1 MAATFTRLLYHVVF
15 STKSRVPFIDPK
27 VRTELYPL
35 MEGIVRR
42 HKGWLLAL
50 GGMPDHVHLLLRLK
64 PDLAIADL
72 VRHVKGGSSKWVHE
86 QVGLC
91 PEFAWQLGYAAFSVS
106 ESKEGAVRAY
116 IAKQEAHHRRATFE
130 EELVGLLRKHG
141 IEFDPRYIFD

>member
-15 STKSRVPFIDPK
+15 STKSRAPFIDPK
-27 VRTELYPL
+27 LRAELYPY

-42 HKGWLLAL
+42 QNGWMLAL
-50 GGMPDHVHLLLRLK
+50 DGMPDHVHLLLRLK

-86 QVGLC
+86 HVGLC

-106 ESKEGAVRAY
+106 ESKERAVRSY
-116 IAKQEAHHRRATFE
+116 IAKQEAHHRRTTFE

-141 IEFDPRYIFD
+141 IEFDPRCIFD